1 MGDFVVLLGPPGAGK
16 GTQAS
21 LLAQGLGIPHVS
33 SGDLFRDHISRKTE
47 LGRLAKGYMDRGGL
61 VPDDVT
67 VGMVSERL
75 GQPDCQAGAILD
87 GFPRTLN
94 QAAVLDEALG
104 RRGQRVS
111 VAPLIQVRDEEVTRR
126 LTARRTCR
134 NCKAVCNLAF
144 DPPRV
149 EGICD
154 ACGGELYQRDDD
166 NLETVR
172 NRLYTYYKETAPLIG
187 YYFAKGL
194 LTEVNGER
202 AIEVVQAD
210 LRAVVEAARK

>member
-1 MGDFVVLLGPPGAGK
+1 
-16 GTQAS
+16 
-21 LLAQGLGIPHVS
+21 
-33 SGDLFRDHISRKTE
+33 
-47 LGRLAKGYMDRGGL
+47 
-61 VPDDVT
+61 
-67 VGMVSERL
+67 
-75 GQPDCQAGAILD
+75 
-87 GFPRTLN
+87 
-94 QAAVLDEALG
+94 
-104 RRGQRVS
+104 
-111 VAPLIQVRDEEVTRR
+111 
-126 LTARRTCR
+126 
-134 NCKAVCNLAF
+134 VCNLAF

-172 NRLYTYYKETAPLIG
+172 NRLYTYFKETAPLIG